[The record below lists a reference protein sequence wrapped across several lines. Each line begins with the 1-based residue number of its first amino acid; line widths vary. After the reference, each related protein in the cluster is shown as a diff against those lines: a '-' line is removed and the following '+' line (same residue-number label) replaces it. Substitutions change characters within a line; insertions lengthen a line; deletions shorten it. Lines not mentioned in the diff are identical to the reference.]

1 MELLE
6 LQDARRHKWHLD
18 GSAVRTIESARDFL
32 EAAGFCTM
40 YPLEQPVLLPAFLG
54 AFAGTDQGIPT
65 ARHAYADPR
74 GKEATD
80 LMVRLLRER
89 AAYEANLFGDSN
101 FLVSAAVFPYFYAL
115 VGDRNPRQM
124 PKPGAQP
131 NFSQLARDC
140 FEAIKNKGPI
150 SKEKLGYLLG
160 GSVSD
165 AAFDRALGEL
175 WSRLRIT
182 RVDYVPGEGAYW
194 DVLFRWAP
202 DAVREGI
209 QLGSMQALSALIS
222 KYLDSMIAAEQS
234 EVEDFLSNIV
244 PRSKVNDAVKAL
256 LAAREFS
263 YIHIGGKP
271 MLQIA
276 GNVAV
281 PKTLPATEPALKR
294 NEPIARRPRTLRP
307 GPKNP

>member
-1 MELLE
+1 MELFE
-6 LQDARRHKWHLD
+6 LQEARRHRWHLD
-18 GSAVRTIESARDFL
+18 GAAVRTLEGAREFL
-32 EAAGFCTM
+32 ETVGFCTM
-40 YPLEQPVLLPAFLG
+40 YPLEQPVLLPSFMG
-54 AFAGTDQGIPT
+54 AFAGTDEGIPT
-65 ARHAYADPR
+65 ARHSFADSR
-74 GKEATD
+74 SKEATD

-89 AAYEANLFGDSN
+89 AAYEANLFGDTN
-101 FLVSAAVFPYFYAL
+101 FLVSASVFPYFYAL

-124 PKPGAQP
+124 PKPGTQP

-160 GSVSD
+160 GSISD

-182 RVDYVPGEGAYW
+182 RVDYVPREGAYW

-209 QLGSMQALSALIS
+209 QLASMQALSAVIS
-222 KYLDSMIAAEQS
+222 KYLDSVIAAEQS
-234 EVEDFLSNIV
+234 DVEDFFSNIV
-244 PRSKVNDAVKAL
+244 ARSKVNEAIKAL
-256 LAAREFS
+256 LSAREFS
-263 YIHIGGKP
+263 YLHVGGKP

-276 GNVAV
+276 GSTAAAKSTPPVE
-281 PKTLPATEPALKR
+281 TALKR
-294 NEPIARRPRTLRP
+294 NEPIARRPRPARP
-307 GPKNP
+307 GPK

>member
-1 MELLE
+1 MDLQE
-6 LQDARRHKWHLD
+6 LQEARQHKWHLD
-18 GSAVRTIESARDFL
+18 GSAVHTL
-32 EAAGFCTM
+32 EAAREFMETVGFCTM
-40 YPLEQPVLLPAFLG
+40 YPLENAPGILLPTFMG
-54 AFAGTDQGIPT
+54 AFAGTAEGIPT
-65 ARHAYADPR
+65 ARRAFADPR
-74 GKEATD
+74 TSEATE

-89 AAYEANLFGDSN
+89 AAYEANLFGDTN
-101 FLVSAAVFPYFYAL
+101 FLVSASVFPYFYAL
-115 VGDRNPRQM
+115 VGDRTPRQM

-140 FEAIKNKGPI
+140 FEAIKNKGPV

-160 GSVSD
+160 GAISD

-209 QLGSMQALSALIS
+209 ELGSMQALSALVS
-222 KYLDSMIAAEQS
+222 KYLDSVIAAEQPD
-234 EVEDFLSNIV
+234 VEEFFGNIV
-244 PRSKVNDAVKAL
+244 ARSKVNEAVKAL

-263 YIHIGGKP
+263 YVHVSGKP
-271 MLQIA
+271 LLQIA
-276 GNVAV
+276 GTA
-281 PKTLPATEPALKR
+281 LPVKAEAGLKR
-294 NEPIARRPRTLRP
+294 NQPIARRPRPVRP
-307 GPKNP
+307 GPK

>member
-1 MELLE
+1 MELQE
-6 LQDARRHKWHLD
+6 LQEARRHKWHLD
-18 GSAVRTIESARDFL
+18 GAAVRTLDSAREFIES
-32 EAAGFCTM
+32 AGFCTM
-40 YPLEQPVLLPAFLG
+40 YPLEQPVLLPTFMG
-54 AFAGTDQGIPT
+54 AFAGTDQDIPT
-65 ARHAYADPR
+65 ARHAFADPR
-74 GKEATD
+74 SKEATE

-89 AAYEANLFGDSN
+89 AAYEANLFGDTN
-101 FLVSAAVFPYFYAL
+101 FLVSASVFPYFYAL

-124 PKPGAQP
+124 PKAGVQP

-140 FEAIKNKGPI
+140 FEAIKSKGPI

-160 GSVSD
+160 GSISD

-209 QLGSMQALSALIS
+209 QLASMQALSALTS
-222 KYLDSMIAAEQS
+222 KYLDSVIAAEQS
-234 EVEDFLSNIV
+234 EVEEFFGNLV
-244 PRSKVNDAVKAL
+244 ARSKVNEAVKAL

-263 YIHIGGKP
+263 YLHVGGKP
-271 MLQIA
+271 MLHIA
-276 GNVAV
+276 GSAT
-281 PKTLPATEPALKR
+281 PAKPEPTLR
-294 NEPIARRPRTLRP
+294 RDQPIARRPRPTRP
-307 GPKNP
+307 GPKA

>member
-1 MELLE
+1 MELQE
-6 LQDARRHKWHLD
+6 LQNERRHKWHLD
-18 GSAVRTIESARDFL
+18 GAAVRTLESAREFI
-32 EAAGFCTM
+32 ESAGFCTM
-40 YPLEQPVLLPAFLG
+40 YPLETPVLLPTFMG
-54 AFAGTDQGIPT
+54 AFAGTDENIPT
-65 ARHAYADPR
+65 ARHAFADPR
-74 GKEATD
+74 TKEATE

-89 AAYEANLFGDSN
+89 AAYEANLFGETN
-101 FLVSAAVFPYFYAL
+101 FLVSASVFPYFYAL

-124 PKPGAQP
+124 PKTGAQP

-160 GSVSD
+160 GSISD

-209 QLGSMQALSALIS
+209 QLASMQALSALIS
-222 KYLDSMIAAEQS
+222 KYLDSTVAAEQS
-234 EVEDFLSNIV
+234 EVEEFLGNLV
-244 PRSKVNDAVKAL
+244 ARSKVNEAVKAL

-263 YIHIGGKP
+263 YLHVGGKP
-271 MLQIA
+271 MLHVA
-276 GNVAV
+276 GSTA
-281 PKTLPATEPALKR
+281 PAKPETALPR
-294 NEPIARRPRTLRP
+294 NQPIVRRRPRPVRP
-307 GPKNP
+307 GPKA

>member
-1 MELLE
+1 MELQE
-6 LQDARRHKWHLD
+6 LQNERRHKWHLD
-18 GSAVRTIESARDFL
+18 GSAVHTLESAREFI
-32 EAAGFCTM
+32 ESAGFCTM
-40 YPLEQPVLLPAFLG
+40 YPLETPVLLPTFMG

-65 ARHAYADPR
+65 ARHAFTDPR
-74 GKEATD
+74 AKEATE

-89 AAYEANLFGDSN
+89 AAYEANLFGETN
-101 FLVSAAVFPYFYAL
+101 FLVSASVFPYFYAL

-124 PKPGAQP
+124 PKTGAQP
-131 NFSQLARDC
+131 NFSQLARDS
-140 FEAIKNKGPI
+140 FEAIKNKGPV

-160 GSVSD
+160 GSISD

-209 QLGSMQALSALIS
+209 QLASMQALSALIS
-222 KYLDSMIAAEQS
+222 KYLDSVVAAEQS
-234 EVEDFLSNIV
+234 EVEDFFGNLV
-244 PRSKVNDAVKAL
+244 ARSKVNEAVKAL

-263 YIHIGGKP
+263 YLHVGGKP
-271 MLQIA
+271 MLHIA
-276 GNVAV
+276 GSTTPAK
-281 PKTLPATEPALKR
+281 PETALPR
-294 NEPIARRPRTLRP
+294 NQPIARRRPRPVRP
-307 GPKNP
+307 GPKA

>member
-1 MELLE
+1 MELQE
-6 LQDARRHKWHLD
+6 LQDERRHKWHLD
-18 GSAVRTIESARDFL
+18 GAAVRTLESAREFI
-32 EAAGFCTM
+32 ESAGFCTM
-40 YPLEQPVLLPAFLG
+40 YPLETPVLLPTFMG
-54 AFAGTDQGIPT
+54 AFAGTDENIPT
-65 ARHAYADPR
+65 ARHAFADPR
-74 GKEATD
+74 TKEATE

-89 AAYEANLFGDSN
+89 AAYEANLFGETN
-101 FLVSAAVFPYFYAL
+101 FLVSASVFPYFYAL

-124 PKPGAQP
+124 PKTGAQP

-160 GSVSD
+160 GSISD

-209 QLGSMQALSALIS
+209 QLASMQALSALIS
-222 KYLDSMIAAEQS
+222 KYLDSTVAAEQS
-234 EVEDFLSNIV
+234 EVEEFLGNLV
-244 PRSKVNDAVKAL
+244 ARSKVNEAVKAL

-263 YIHIGGKP
+263 YLHVGGKP
-271 MLQIA
+271 MLHVA
-276 GNVAV
+276 GSTA
-281 PKTLPATEPALKR
+281 PAKPETALPR
-294 NEPIARRPRTLRP
+294 NQPIVRRRPRSVRP
-307 GPKNP
+307 GPKA

>member
-1 MELLE
+1 MELFE
-6 LQDARRHKWHLD
+6 LQEARRHRWHLD
-18 GSAVRTIESARDFL
+18 GAAVRTLEGAREFL
-32 EAAGFCTM
+32 EMVGFCTM
-40 YPLEQPVLLPAFLG
+40 YPLEQPVLLPTFMG

-74 GKEATD
+74 AKEATE

-89 AAYEANLFGDSN
+89 AAYEANLFGDAN
-101 FLVSAAVFPYFYAL
+101 FLVSASVFPYFYAL

-140 FEAIKNKGPI
+140 FETIKTKGPI
-150 SKEKLGYLLG
+150 SKEKLGYVLG
-160 GSVSD
+160 GSISD

-182 RVDYVPGEGAYW
+182 RVDYVAGEGAYW

-202 DAVREGI
+202 DGVREGI
-209 QLGSMQALSALIS
+209 QLASMQALSALIS
-222 KYLDSMIAAEQS
+222 KYLDSVIAAEQS
-234 EVEDFLSNIV
+234 EVEDFFANIV
-244 PRSKVNDAVKAL
+244 ARSKVSEAIKAL
-256 LAAREFS
+256 LSAREFS
-263 YIHIGGKP
+263 YLHVGGKP

-276 GNVAV
+276 GSAAVARSAPV
-281 PKTLPATEPALKR
+281 AEPALKR
-294 NEPIARRPRTLRP
+294 NEPIARRPRPARP
-307 GPKNP
+307 GPK